1 MATTVISNPA
11 DKLKIKKMLGEIS
24 DSYTRISAERDLIK
38 DTIEA
43 LAEDFEI
50 EKKVLR
56 KMAQVYH
63 KQNFTT
69 VEAENEDFVFTYESI
84 LGTAE

>member
-24 DSYTRISAERDLIK
+24 DSYTRISAERELIK
-38 DTIEA
+38 ETIEA

-84 LGTAE
+84 LGVEE

>member
-1 MATTVISNPA
+1 MTIISNPA

-24 DSYTRISAERDLIK
+24 DSYTRISAERELVK
-38 DTIEA
+38 ETLEA

-50 EKKVLR
+50 DKKVLR

-69 VEAENEDFVFTYESI
+69 VEAEQEDFVFTYESI

>member
-1 MATTVISNPA
+1 MSKVISNPA

-24 DSYTRISAERDLIK
+24 DSYTRISAERELIK
-38 DTIEA
+38 ETIEA

-50 EKKVLR
+50 DKKVLR

-69 VEAENEDFVFTYESI
+69 VESEQEDFVFMYESI
-84 LGTAE
+84 LGTVE